1 MKHVNFE
8 KSKNVLEK
16 ANKSDLITIFTQKI
30 RQNKKGKSMIWPH
43 QFYTFASNCKRENIT
58 KFKEMAF

>member
-1 MKHVNFE
+1 MNIAIILRKKKLLMKHVNFE

-30 RQNKKGKSMIWPH
+30 R
-43 QFYTFASNCKRENIT
+43 
-58 KFKEMAF
+58 